1 MSFFRQLSLRTQ
13 MLTVV
18 ACIILAGFALTLS
31 ILTWQ
36 AGQMQ
41 RDAALQYAGELAAHN
56 GRAAAVPL
64 QQGLEAA
71 RTLAAT
77 MVAQDAARQAMSKGM
92 HEVEV
97 RVQGAGAGRESAVRA
112 IQSAGIHV
120 TLIKDCTPIPHNGC
134 RPRKRRRV

>member
-41 RDAALQYAGELAAHN
+41 REAALQYAGELAAHN

-71 RTLAAT
+71 RTLAAASVGSSPAAPTIKGRNGIPGT
-77 MVAQDAARQAMSKGM
+77 MAKSAISTATVPSAAG
-92 HEVEV
+92 
-97 RVQGAGAGRESAVRA
+97 
-112 IQSAGIHV
+112 
-120 TLIKDCTPIPHNGC
+120 
-134 RPRKRRRV
+134 